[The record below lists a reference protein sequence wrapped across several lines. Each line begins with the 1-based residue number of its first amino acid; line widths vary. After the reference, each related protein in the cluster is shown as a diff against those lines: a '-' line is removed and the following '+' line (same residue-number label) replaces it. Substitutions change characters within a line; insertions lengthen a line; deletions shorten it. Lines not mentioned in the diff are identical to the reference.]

1 MGLVRLILSII
12 PVDEEL
18 LHMFLRKTVHVV
30 IFAVL
35 TLLLRL
41 TLYYGPQLARS
52 RWVMLFPVL
61 WAFLDEATKPLV
73 EGRHFSVLDTGLN
86 WLGDIEY
93 FAFLVDATRVHAP
106 EEAGEST
113 ERGECDPMDELAMRM
128 QYAISHGGYGLDD
141 EEIESEQQRAVEK
154 FV

>member
-1 MGLVRLILSII
+1 MGLVRLILSVI
-12 PVDEEL
+12 PGDEEL

-86 WLGDIEY
+86 WLGVVIGWMV
-93 FAFLVDATRVHAP
+93 FVGGMFLAAHHAMA
-106 EEAGEST
+106 E
-113 ERGECDPMDELAMRM
+113 
-128 QYAISHGGYGLDD
+128 
-141 EEIESEQQRAVEK
+141 
-154 FV
+154 